1 MARNYLFGE
10 VANFRCNIGAIRDFY
25 ESEIRSQPSKP
36 YFDNGA
42 NYVGWAITSRDGTI
56 HDAIQ
61 HIPLDIVATKPM
73 ATIAVQPTPLCK
85 GPIKEVLDGLSEIGL
100 KPFRVRVMA
109 LDDHGF
115 EMKFHATPSA
125 KGGVFIFRS
134 SLTPALSLNGKSMKR
149 SSVVTFLADGR
160 AWFVR
165 VDKMHRAVNEGS
177 GAGTRAARDSG
188 AFTIRCRL
196 RDAAG
201 RKDRG
206 AISPKVVPVD
216 RFMASGR
223 QGAIGK
229 QIFHSAS
236 RKIADMTAPRHEPVR
251 NALWHYLFRRSP
263 CLGMTRL

>member
-10 VANFRCNIGAIRDFY
+10 VANFRCDIGAIRDFY

-115 EMKFHATPSA
+115 EMKFHCDA
-125 KGGVFIFRS
+125 KREGWRLHIPVVTNPGAFFEWKIDEKIIRRHLPGGWS
-134 SLTPALSLNGKSMKR
+134 SL
-149 SSVVTFLADGR
+149 VC
-160 AWFVR
+160 
-165 VDKMHRAVNEGS
+165 
-177 GAGTRAARDSG
+177 AR
-188 AFTIRCRL
+188 R
-196 RDAAG
+196 
-201 RKDRG
+201 
-206 AISPKVVPVD
+206 
-216 RFMASGR
+216 
-223 QGAIGK
+223 
-229 QIFHSAS
+229 
-236 RKIADMTAPRHEPVR
+236 
-251 NALWHYLFRRSP
+251 
-263 CLGMTRL
+263 

>member
-10 VANFRCNIGAIRDFY
+10 VADFRCDIGAIRDFY

-61 HIPLDIVATKPM
+61 HIPLNIVATKPM

-85 GPIKEVLDGLSEIGL
+85 GPVKEALDRLSEMGL

-115 EMKFHATPSA
+115 EMKFHCDAKREGWRLHIPIATNPSA
-125 KGGVFIFRS
+125 FFEWKIDEKIIRRH
-134 SLTPALSLNGKSMKR
+134 LP
-149 SSVVTFLADGR
+149 ADGR

-177 GAGTRAARDSG
+177 GTGTRAHLLMSLQGTPAPSRFGADSEMLPDAKTEARSHQRWYRSIVSWRPG
-188 AFTIRCRL
+188 A
-196 RDAAG
+196 
-201 RKDRG
+201 KE
-206 AISPKVVPVD
+206 
-216 RFMASGR
+216 
-223 QGAIGK
+223 Q
-229 QIFHSAS
+229 
-236 RKIADMTAPRHEPVR
+236 
-251 NALWHYLFRRSP
+251 
-263 CLGMTRL
+263 